1 MTCPVCHSGLTRDT
15 LLAGD
20 GDTPDL
26 RGFRC
31 PKGHGVFLPSD
42 LYFAWREGHEASA
55 EAGGLV
61 PDSAD
66 VGDLKQPK
74 LCPQDGRIMGRYKV
88 GGEASFWLDRCGTCS
103 GVWFDGDE
111 WNATVQAGLLGQLP
125 TIVSDAWQRDSE
137 SAQAAQMR
145 TARLRD
151 QIRGED
157 LDRVDAFHAWVWEHP
172 ERHIILARLSEAPD
186 TVA

>member
-1 MTCPVCHSGLTRDT
+1 
-15 LLAGD
+15 
-20 GDTPDL
+20 
-26 RGFRC
+26 
-31 PKGHGVFLPSD
+31 
-42 LYFAWREGHEASA
+42 
-55 EAGGLV
+55 
-61 PDSAD
+61 
-66 VGDLKQPK
+66 
-74 LCPQDGRIMGRYKV
+74 MGRYKV

-157 LDRVDAFHAWVWEHP
+157 LDRVDAFRAQSAALNYTSIP
-172 ERHIILARLSEAPD
+172 YPFQ
-186 TVA
+186 TVR